1 MFKELFRQ
9 KRLKRNFF
17 LKEIF
22 RGNLNETIST
32 NKIATFRFTRKISL
46 SRKSTIKQVQKNL

>member
-1 MFKELFRQ
+1 MIKELFRQ
-9 KRLKRNFF
+9 KRLKPNFF

-46 SRKSTIKQVQKNL
+46 SRKSTKKQV